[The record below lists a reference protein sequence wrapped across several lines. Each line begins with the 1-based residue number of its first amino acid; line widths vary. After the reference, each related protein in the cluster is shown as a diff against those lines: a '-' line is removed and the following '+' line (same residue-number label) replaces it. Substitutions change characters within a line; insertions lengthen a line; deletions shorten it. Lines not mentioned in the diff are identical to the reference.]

1 MLEGVEAPAVL
12 QVRSGEALAVDAH
25 GHKLIRSQMPIC
37 LAQVN
42 VLVNPARPGGVPR
55 LEIAASSRHVRVCRR
70 SGAAADRKDK
80 IRRSVPL
87 PVIIEKEKELV
98 LDHGAAYVSAEL
110 IEMIRLLRLALRLGD
125 GVEGVQRAVTIEFES
140 RTVERIRAGL
150 RDHVDHGA
158 PGVAV
163 FGGVRIGVHLK

>member
-1 MLEGVEAPAVL
+1 MLEGVEAPDVL
-12 QVRSGEALAVDAH
+12 EVCAGEALAVDAH
-25 GHKLIRSQMPIC
+25 GHKLIRSQMPIR

-42 VLVNPARPGGVPR
+42 VLVKPARPGGVPR

-98 LDHGAAYVSAEL
+98 LPHRAAYVSPEL
-110 IEMIRLLRLALRLGD
+110 IEVIRLFGPALGLGD
-125 GVEGVQRAVTIEFES
+125 GIEGVQRAVTIEFEP
-140 RTVERIRAGL
+140 RTVERIRAGFC
-150 RDHVDHGA
+150 DHVDHEIRHECV
-158 PGVAV
+158 PRY
-163 FGGVRIGVHLK
+163 GVRILS